1 MVVGYDPRRKSSLD
15 SLTDCFQ
22 IFCEISAVSFVEFVL
37 PIFCLFPILSYFLYT
52 WMNFLSPPPSLFQAC
67 LLALKETFIYPF
79 LNIFLKITHIFALSF
94 GFGYG
99 VAFVS
104 VQVSKMKMKTD
115 TKMFCLIH
123 LSLQRTRYQF
133 VFWILLVCQ
142 ICFVMGVSQ

>member
-99 VAFVS
+99 VAF
-104 VQVSKMKMKTD
+104 
-115 TKMFCLIH
+115 FCLIH